1 MRAPALLVSLILL
14 QTAPAYVREGD
25 RVEQQ
30 FHAYR
35 ERLTGFFDDLRS
47 TIGRE
52 LSAEQGAGLVRQL
65 EKAPPPV
72 GVFGYKL
79 LPRIVDI
86 PQPPT
91 PIRSFSYSWPITEGY
106 IQGEDKKLDSAKTDL
121 ARAAS
126 SPPGEKYSL
135 LAGLAAQYRDLLK
148 NQGTVDQYIE
158 YNRFWQRSIAE
169 SRDRYDRMTQVYQ
182 ALKSGNPDTA
192 ATIREVLGKPQAP
205 KFIRVRGIGSNHV
218 TLQVR
223 LYTDIDDDAYLEQVK
238 SVIEDAWRA
247 DDGRAQYSVELNLRK
262 ISTTDLYRGK
272 EDAPS
277 RGDHV
282 NLDKHVGRF
291 PNDGGVL
298 TTGAE
303 FTYGSIGRYVAL
315 GPGDL
320 APKTLAHE
328 FGHILGFNDGYIRGY
343 NNLGEKGFEILELTA
358 FFDDIMS
365 APREGHVQVTHFRLL
380 MEALN

>member
-1 MRAPALLVSLILL
+1 MRALAPLVSLILL
-14 QTAPAYVREGD
+14 QAPAYVREGD

-30 FHAYR
+30 FHAYQ
-35 ERLTGFFDDLRS
+35 ERLTGFFAGLRS
-47 TIGRE
+47 AVSRE
-52 LSAEQGAGLVRQL
+52 LSPEQGAGVLRQL

-72 GVFGYKL
+72 GVYGYKL
-79 LPRIVDI
+79 LPRIIDI

-106 IQGEDKKLDSAKTDL
+106 IRGEDSKLDSAKADL
-121 ARAAS
+121 ARAEVAT
-126 SPPGEKYSL
+126 PAEKYTL
-135 LAGLAAQYRDLLK
+135 LAGLADRYREFVR

-169 SRDRYDRMTQVYQ
+169 SRDRYDRMTEVYQ
-182 ALKSGNPDTA
+182 ELKSGNPDTA
-192 ATIREVLGKPQAP
+192 ATIREVLGRPQAP
-205 KFIRVRGIGSNHV
+205 KFIRVRRMGSNRV

-223 LYTDIDDDAYLEQVK
+223 LYTDIDDDEYLAQVK
-238 SVIEDAWRA
+238 SVIEGTWHA
-247 DDGRAQYSVELNLRK
+247 DDGRMQYAVELDLRK
-262 ISTTDLYRGK
+262 VSTTDLYRGNA
-272 EDAPS
+272 DAPS
-277 RGDHV
+277 RGDHI
-282 NLDKHVGRF
+282 NLDRHVGRF
-291 PNDGGVL
+291 PSDGGVL

-303 FTYGSIGRYVAL
+303 FTYGTIGRYVAL

-358 FFDDIMS
+358 FYDDIMS

>member
-1 MRAPALLVSLILL
+1 MRAPALLISLILL
-14 QTAPAYVREGD
+14 QAAPAYVREGD

-35 ERLTGFFDDLRS
+35 ERLTGFFDNLRT
-47 TIGRE
+47 TIDRE
-52 LSAEQGAGLVRQL
+52 LPREEGAGLLRQL

-72 GVFGYKL
+72 GVYGYNL
-79 LPRIVDI
+79 LPRIIDI

-106 IQGEDKKLDSAKTDL
+106 IRGEDTKLDSAKADL
-121 ARAAS
+121 ARAAVAA
-126 SPPGEKYSL
+126 PGEKQSL
-135 LAGLAAQYRDLLK
+135 LAGLAARYREFVK

-182 ALKSGNPDTA
+182 ELKAGNPDTA

-205 KFIRVRGIGSNHV
+205 KFIRVRRVGSNRV

-223 LYTDIDDDAYLEQVK
+223 LYTDIDDDEYLAQAK
-238 SVIEDAWRA
+238 SVIEDDWHA
-247 DDGRAQYSVELNLRK
+247 DDGRVQYAIELDLRK
-262 ISTTDLYRGK
+262 VSTAELYRGK
-272 EDAPS
+272 GDAPS
-277 RGDHV
+277 RGDHIS
-282 NLDKHVGRF
+282 LDKHVGRF

-303 FTYGSIGRYVAL
+303 FTYGAIGRYVAL

-320 APKTLAHE
+320 SPKTLAHE
-328 FGHILGFNDGYIRGY
+328 FGHILGFNDGYVRGY
-343 NNLGEKGFEILELTA
+343 NNLGERGFEILELTA

-380 MEALN
+380 MEALD

>member
-1 MRAPALLVSLILL
+1 MRALAPLVSLILL
-14 QTAPAYVREGD
+14 QAAPAYVREGD

-35 ERLTGFFDDLRS
+35 ERLTHFYTELKS
-47 TIGRE
+47 TIDRE
-52 LSAEQGAGLVRQL
+52 LSPEQAAEPLRQM

-72 GVFGYKL
+72 GIYGYKL

-86 PQPPT
+86 PQPST

-106 IQGEDKKLDSAKTDL
+106 IRGEDTKLDSANADL
-121 ARAAS
+121 ARATVAS
-126 SPPGEKYSL
+126 PAEKYNL
-135 LAGLAAQYRDLLK
+135 LAGLASRYRELVK
-148 NQGTVDQYIE
+148 NQNTVDQYIE

-205 KFIRVRGIGSNHV
+205 KFIRVRGIGSNRV

-223 LYTDIDDDAYLEQVK
+223 LYTDIDDDAYLAQAK
-238 SVIEDAWRA
+238 SVIEDAWHA
-247 DDGRAQYSVELNLRK
+247 DDGPVQYAVELDLRK
-262 ISTTDLYRGK
+262 ISTADLYRGK
-272 EDAPS
+272 DDAPS
-277 RGDHV
+277 RGDHI

-343 NNLGEKGFEILELTA
+343 NNLGERGFEILELTA

-380 MEALN
+380 IEAVN